1 MTLTSFQRGT
11 VFASRYGDGPEPRV
25 LALHGWA
32 RDRSDFDAVL
42 AGWDAVALDLP
53 GFGVSPPPPEA
64 WTPRDYAERTV
75 APILAELPEPV
86 IVVGHSFGG
95 RVAVHLAAGAAA
107 GHVAALVLVG
117 VPLLR
122 VSAPGKPSP
131 RYRAVRALH
140 RLGLVSD
147 ERMEAARRRHGS
159 RDYPAASPLMRQV
172 LVHAVNETYEEP
184 LAQVSCPTELL
195 WGERDT
201 EVPVAVAEA
210 AARIATRARLTV
222 VPGAG
227 HLLPVT
233 HPGEVR
239 AAVERIAG

>member
-1 MTLTSFQRGT
+1 MTLTSYQRGT
-11 VFASRYGDGPEPRV
+11 VFASRHGSGEVPRV
-25 LALHGWA
+25 LALHGWG
-32 RDRSDFDAVL
+32 RDRTDFDAVL

-64 WTPRDYAERTV
+64 WTPGDYAERAV
-75 APILAELPEPV
+75 APVLGELPEPV

-107 GHVAALVLVG
+107 DRVAGLVLVG

-122 VSAPGKPSP
+122 LAAPGKPSL
-131 RYRAVRALH
+131 RYRLLRAAH
-140 RLGLVSD
+140 RAGLFSD

-159 RDYPAASPLMRQV
+159 RDYRTASPLMRQV
-172 LVHAVNETYEEP
+172 LVRAVNETYEEQLGR
-184 LAQVSCPTELL
+184 LAWPTELL
-195 WGERDT
+195 WGEDDA
-201 EVPVAVAEA
+201 EVPVAVAA
-210 AARIATRARLTV
+210 AAAAAAPPARLTI

-233 HPGEVR
+233 HPAEVR
-239 AAVERIAG
+239 AAVERVAG